1 MDLAMTTWL
10 GLGFG
15 LGIVHAFD
23 ADHVMAL
30 SVFATNERSRARA
43 VVAGLRWAL
52 GHGAAVL
59 LAGIGLLLLGRSLP
73 PAASLWAERGV
84 GVAMIGLGLYVWL
97 DLWRHRPHLHFH
109 VHEGLE
115 PHAHWHV
122 HEPGAH
128 HARRGSH
135 ASAHR
140 HRHAPLM
147 VGALHGLAGS
157 APLLAVIAA
166 STRSA
171 AIGIG
176 YLLCFAIGVA
186 LATAVVSGLLG
197 HLAERW
203 SRTAHAHDGGHRPSA
218 LSVLRA
224 LCASGSI
231 FVGAWFVAL
240 A

>member
-30 SVFATNERSRARA
+30 SVFATHERSRARA
-43 VVAGLRWAL
+43 VAAGLRWSV
-52 GHGAAVL
+52 GHGAVVM

-73 PAASLWAERGV
+73 PAASIWAERAV

-97 DLWRHRPHLHFH
+97 DLWRHRPHIHFH
-109 VHEGLE
+109 VHEGVG

-122 HEPGAH
+122 HEPGSHHGAH
-128 HARRGSH
+128 GSH
-135 ASAHR
+135 PSAHR

-171 AIGIG
+171 ALGIG
-176 YLLCFAIGVA
+176 YLLFFAIGVA
-186 LATAVVSGLLG
+186 LATTVVSGALG

-203 SRTAHAHDGGHRPSA
+203 SRDVHAGGRRPSA

-224 LCASGSI
+224 ACASGSI